1 MTLSTARKLRPF
13 RLHPLPTPVL
23 PTGGVVVK
31 VDAADSYPCRR
42 CLHDGRVGETMTL
55 ISYDPFL
62 GRSPYTG
69 SGPIFVHSTEC
80 ELTGAAVVP
89 EQLRRRLLAV
99 RAYDA
104 AHFMVDCDVVDGSA
118 LETVA
123 DRFFADA
130 EVSYAHVHFAR
141 AGCFAVRLDRVG

>member
-1 MTLSTARKLRPF
+1 MTLSTARALLAF
-13 RLHPLPTPVL
+13 QLHPMPAPLL
-23 PTGGVVVK
+23 AARGVAVE

-42 CLHDGRVGETMTL
+42 CLRDGRVGETMTL
-55 ISYDPFL
+55 VSYDPFL

-69 SGPIFVHSTEC
+69 PGPIFVHSRDC
-80 ELTGAAVVP
+80 ELAGATAVP

-104 AHFMVDCDVVDGSA
+104 AHFMVDCDVVDGCA

-123 DRFFADA
+123 ARFFADPQ
-130 EVSYAHVHFAR
+130 VSYAHVHFAR
-141 AGCFAVRLDRVG
+141 AGCFAVRLDRLA